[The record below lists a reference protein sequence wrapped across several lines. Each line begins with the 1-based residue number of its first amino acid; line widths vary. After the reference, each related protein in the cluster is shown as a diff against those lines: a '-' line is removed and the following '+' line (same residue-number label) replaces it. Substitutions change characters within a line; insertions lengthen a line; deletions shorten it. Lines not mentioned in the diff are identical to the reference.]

1 MPIFLSKTDFFV
13 YSSGH
18 EVIYRDAVLVFA
30 EVSLRARQGALQV
43 RSRRK
48 SRVNVYRRTPREPF
62 FVFLPYLFSRV
73 GQDTFYSRSAINRS
87 FAHPSVMMFFR
98 KICTVI
104 DTSNYIST
112 DRFRNIYVLRYL
124 GQVSVHRHNLP
135 GVCTLSKQLF
145 CVRKFPKGT
154 RNKKK
159 NGTPFFLGSK

>member
-1 MPIFLSKTDFFV
+1 MR
-13 YSSGH
+13 G
-18 EVIYRDAVLVFA
+18 
-30 EVSLRARQGALQV
+30 LRRI
-43 RSRRK
+43 
-48 SRVNVYRRTPREPF
+48 RVNVYRRTPREPF

-87 FAHPSVMMFFR
+87 FAHPSVMLFFR

-104 DTSNYIST
+104 DRSCRPYDSHPASRPRPYRSYTSNCIST